1 MKERVQKLMARAD
14 YGSRRACEQMIRDGR
29 VTINGKTA
37 ALGDQADPAVDDVR
51 VDGSRLK
58 VAQYK
63 SRYYVLNKP
72 RNVLSVTKPQ
82 PGDDRRTVREM
93 VPVEGHLFVIGRLDA
108 ESEGLMVLTNDGELA
123 HKLAHPSF
131 QHTKTYKVTLYG
143 HPKEAEL
150 RQWEDGVWLDGKKTA
165 RCYVR
170 VLEKTPQMTTLRIV
184 MTEGRKRQ
192 IREVA
197 SLLGYNVQRL
207 VRTHIGKLGLGT
219 LAKGAWYELS
229 EEEVAAMLMP
239 ADELKYIRQRRT
251 FRPKPDAAAA
261 PEQPLARHIVPP
273 QGDRS
278 KPARVARS
286 LILKNLHRRG
296 SSPDNPAEVPT
307 AHRARVNRAD
317 RVEGGN
323 PMPANRRSSNQRPTE
338 GNKPR
343 PPRKASTPED
353 AGETPPSK
361 PARPSKPKPTPPLK
375 GGGKPGGGGR
385 PPMQKGRSNKPPL
398 QRKHGQ

>member
-29 VTINGKTA
+29 VTINGKIA

-51 VDGSRLK
+51 VDGARLK
-58 VAQYK
+58 AAQQK
-63 SRYYVLNKP
+63 LRYYVLNKP

-82 PGDDRRTVREM
+82 PGDDRRTVRDM

-131 QHTKTYKVTLYG
+131 QHTKTYKVTVYG

-150 RQWEDGVWLDGKKTA
+150 RQWEEGVWLDGKKTA

-197 SLLGYNVQRL
+197 GVLGYNVQRL

-251 FRPKPDAAAA
+251 FRPKSDAAPAA
-261 PEQPLARHIVPP
+261 DQPLARHVVPP
-273 QGDRS
+273 HGDRS

-296 SSPDNPAEVPT
+296 STPDNPAEVPT
-307 AHRARVNRAD
+307 AHRARLNRVE

-323 PMPANRRSSNQRPTE
+323 PMPANRRPS
-338 GNKPR
+338 PR
-343 PPRKASTPED
+343 PSANRGKQGPPRHASAPED
-353 AGETPPSK
+353 TPETPPSR
-361 PARPSKPKPTPPLK
+361 PARPNKPKPTPPLK
-375 GGGKPGGGGR
+375 GGRPGGGSR
-385 PPMQKGRSNKPPL
+385 PPVQKGRSNKPPL